1 MTRAVVF
8 AYSEVG
14 YRCLQ
19 VLLQK
24 GVSIPLVF
32 SHADDPGETQWFGN
46 VVELARANNLEVVT
60 PESPETEAWL
70 SRIESIQ
77 PDFIFAFYYRYL
89 LSDRILQAAQRLAL
103 NMHGSLLPKYRGRAP
118 VNWALV
124 HGEQETGVS
133 LHQMVRKPDA
143 GALYGQQ
150 AVPILINDT
159 ALDVSMKVAVAAAQ
173 LLERVLPELE
183 AGRLRPE
190 ALDLSAG
197 SYYGRRRPEDGR
209 IDWHQPI
216 LAVHNLIRAVA
227 PPFPG
232 AFCVIRDKTLQ
243 FLGSVYRDEAAGHPM
258 YAPCVY
264 VEKDQFY
271 ADGIDGKRI
280 AVTGLALNDEPLSA
294 QRFAA
299 LFGDAPLAFR

>member
-1 MTRAVVF
+1 MTSAVVF

-19 VLLQK
+19 VLLK
-24 GVSIPLVF
+24 NGVSIPLVF
-32 SHADDPGETQWFGN
+32 SHADDPDETQWYGN
-46 VVELARANNLEVVT
+46 VVQLARDHHLEVVT
-60 PESPETEAWL
+60 PDSPETGTWL
-70 SRIESIQ
+70 SRIESVQ
-77 PDFIFAFYYRYL
+77 PDFIFAFYYRHL
-89 LSDRILQAAQRLAL
+89 LSDRILNAAKRIAL

-124 HGEQETGVS
+124 HGEHETGAS

-150 AVPILINDT
+150 AVPILINET
-159 ALDVSMKVAVAAAQ
+159 ALDVSMKVADAAAQ
-173 LLERVLPELE
+173 LLDRVWLELE
-183 AGRLRPE
+183 AGRLRPQP
-190 ALDLSAG
+190 LDLSAG

-216 LAVHNLIRAVA
+216 LTVHNLIRAVA

-232 AFCVIRDKTLQ
+232 AFCVIRDRAVK
-243 FLGSVYRDEAAGHPM
+243 FLGSVYHDEPAGHPM

-264 VEKDQFY
+264 VERNQFY
-271 ADGIDGKRI
+271 ADGIDGGRI
-280 AVTGLALNDEPLSA
+280 AITGLALDNEPLSTEK
-294 QRFAA
+294 FAA
-299 LFGDAPLAFR
+299 LFGDAPLAFH